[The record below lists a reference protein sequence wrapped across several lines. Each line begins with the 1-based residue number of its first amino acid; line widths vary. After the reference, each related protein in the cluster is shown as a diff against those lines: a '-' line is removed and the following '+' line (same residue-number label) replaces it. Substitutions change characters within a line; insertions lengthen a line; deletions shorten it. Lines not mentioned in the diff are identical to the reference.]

1 MITDYKLLAALTRAD
16 LETDVN
22 DHCRQGYIPIGGVAV
37 SPDTETT
44 YAEFFQ
50 AVARPEIKQI
60 KKLAVKFV
68 KK

>member
-1 MITDYKLLAALTRAD
+1 MITNYKLLSALTRAD

-22 DHCRQGYIPIGGVAV
+22 LHCRQGYIPIGGIAV
-37 SPDTETT
+37 TQETSTT
-44 YAEFFQ
+44 YGEFFQ

-60 KKLAVKFV
+60 KKLAVKFG